1 MRTCRKELATI
12 LYGSQNYGL
21 AGPESDKDY
30 HTIILPSSYD
40 LYYNKQADEGWDVRK
55 FTKLV
60 FDGNFNAIELLFSCQ
75 IEFYDETFMEYF
87 DWLKSVAEN
96 IVFRRS
102 KAFACSIR
110 GCFNA
115 SMENA
120 EKAKDYQTLV
130 KYISRAVYFYDFLY
144 GLVKQDFYIEKLWR
158 GKASENARKIRFKYL
173 PFDKDAIIYNM
184 NWICK
189 GFQRTEQIPS
199 DYYEKAV
206 EFFYKMME
214 DERTDEEFYA
224 ERIEND

>member
-30 HTIILPSSYD
+30 HTIILLSSYD

-60 FDGNFNAIELLFSCQ
+60 IDGNFNAIELLFSCQ
-75 IEFYDETFMEYF
+75 NEFYDETFMEYF
-87 DWLKSVAEN
+87 DWLKSIAEN

-115 SMENA
+115 SMESA
-120 EKAKDYQTLV
+120 EKAKDYLTLV
-130 KYISRAVYFYDFLY
+130 KHISRAVYFYDFLY
-144 GLVKQDFYIEKLWR
+144 GLVKQDYHIEKLWR
-158 GKASENARKIRFKYL
+158 EKTPDNARKIRFEYL
-173 PFDKDAIIYNM
+173 PLDKDAIVYNM

-214 DERTDEEFYA
+214 DERTDEEFYV
-224 ERIEND
+224 ERIENG